1 MITQPHYNLYT
12 SGDRKSPNPS
22 TDKRKGEKMAGWP
35 QMTFDFEKGY
45 SHCFGCGRDNPIGLK
60 LEFKWDGKTAKA
72 EFTPT
77 QFHQGWSGIVHGG
90 IIACLLDE
98 AMGYATRFAGMN
110 CVTAGIQ
117 VRLRRTAL
125 IGEPL
130 IITSSITE
138 NKRRLVKTQ
147 ASISLKDGVIVAE
160 ATATQFVI
168 KSKSRKV
175 SPKGENNA

>member
-1 MITQPHYNLYT
+1 
-12 SGDRKSPNPS
+12 
-22 TDKRKGEKMAGWP
+22 MAGWP
-35 QMTFDFEKGY
+35 QIPIDIGKGY
-45 SHCFGCGRDNPIGLK
+45 SHCFGCGKDNPIGLK
-60 LEFKWDGKTAKA
+60 LDFRQDGKIVRA

-77 QFHQGWSGIVHGG
+77 ELHQGWSGIVHGG

-138 NKRRLVKTQ
+138 NKRRLVKTE
-147 ASISLKDGVIVAE
+147 ASISLKDGTIVAE

-168 KSKSRKV
+168 KSKPRKV
-175 SPKGENNA
+175 SPKGENNV